1 MLSTTLLVLASSGSV
16 GLAAGSKNSA
26 STTTSFVLEDLSQT
40 KMQGCEIEGSN
51 PTYLRSGSAKQ
62 DTSATLILNLQPG
75 GTITGA
81 SFAYNYVTGYHGTV
95 GANFSLEVA
104 NTAAYASP
112 LLNQY
117 ECSPAITAAS
127 ADGISIAVPPSGAA
141 GVAFKFH
148 NIDKNIQIELPLQ
161 INITCVGMKLII

>member
-1 MLSTTLLVLASSGSV
+1 MPHPKLYYLLSFEGMLSTTLLVLASSGSV

-40 KMQGCEIEGSN
+40 KMQGCEIEGLN
-51 PTYLRSGSAKQ
+51 PSYLRSGSAKQ

-95 GANFSLEVA
+95 GANFSLEVV
-104 NTAAYASP
+104 S
-112 LLNQY
+112 
-117 ECSPAITAAS
+117 
-127 ADGISIAVPPSGAA
+127 
-141 GVAFKFH
+141 
-148 NIDKNIQIELPLQ
+148 
-161 INITCVGMKLII
+161 

>member
-1 MLSTTLLVLASSGSV
+1 MIVYLVNLVDSAPPQALLSSLIMLSTTLLVLASSGSV

-51 PTYLRSGSAKQ
+51 PLYLRSGSAKQ

-95 GANFSLEVA
+95 GANFSLEVV
-104 NTAAYASP
+104 S
-112 LLNQY
+112 
-117 ECSPAITAAS
+117 
-127 ADGISIAVPPSGAA
+127 
-141 GVAFKFH
+141 
-148 NIDKNIQIELPLQ
+148 
-161 INITCVGMKLII
+161 